1 MTVVALGLGSNL
13 GDKLTNI
20 NRAIELLDNS
30 EGINVT
36 TRSKNYRTE
45 PWGIKEQDW
54 FINVCVLIETSLDA
68 KKLLKICL
76 EIEQKLGRIRETKWG
91 SRIIDI
97 DILVYGEHSISM
109 EGLTIPHPHI
119 QERSFVLVPL
129 AEIWPDATVN
139 GETITKLLQK
149 RTDTNEIQLFGNM
162 NQFHDK

>member
-54 FINVCVLIETSLDA
+54 FINICVLIETSLAA

-76 EIEQKLGRIRETKWG
+76 EIEQKLGRVRETKWG

-97 DILVYGEHSISM
+97 DILIYGEYSISM

-139 GETITKLLQK
+139 GETITELLQK
-149 RTDTNEIQLFGNM
+149 RTDTNEIQLFGNV
-162 NQFHDK
+162 N